1 MSQANDLERQMLDL
15 INEERTSRGLDPVQ
29 LELRLNDSSED
40 HSSWMLQQDVF
51 THAGANG
58 SSAGD
63 RMEDAG
69 FQFSGNWT
77 WSENI
82 AWQSE
87 RGAPG
92 LADDVEDLHE
102 GLMNSAGHRANILD
116 PNVTVVGIGIETGD
130 YQGYD
135 AVMVTQN
142 FARTQAEVQLDHN
155 PTTPTTPVD
164 PPEVVEVEVPDTPT
178 PEPEQPVTQQPETEQ
193 PVVAQP
199 EDVLPP
205 EAEVPELPT
214 NPPNSIADMLL
225 ECWSGEEI
233 VFEWR
238 PVNQG
243 TQIEPALTQPQ
254 DIALLNLE
262 SDRPTTDDQ
271 DTWCFSPDDLGA
283 FFSQP
288 MWDDGSFCF

>member
-1 MSQANDLERQMLDL
+1 MLDL

-29 LELRLNDSSED
+29 LELRLNDASED

-51 THAGANG
+51 SHTGENG

-69 FQFSGNWT
+69 FEFSGDWT

-92 LADDVEDLHE
+92 LADDVEDLHD

-116 PNVTVVGIGIETGD
+116 PDVTVVGIGIETGD

-142 FARTQAEVQLDHN
+142 FARTQAEVQLDQDT
-155 PTTPTTPVD
+155 TTPTTPID
-164 PPEVVEVEVPDTPT
+164 PPEMVEVEVPETPT
-178 PEPEQPVTQQPETEQ
+178 TEPEQPVTEQPETEQ

-199 EDVLPP
+199 EDVAPADVEMP
-205 EAEVPELPT
+205 EQPT
-214 NPPNSIADMLL
+214 NPPSTIADILL

-233 VFEWR
+233 VFEW
-238 PVNQG
+238 PPMDLDAQIDG
-243 TQIEPALTQPQ
+243 TMTQPL
-254 DIALLNLE
+254 DFVRLDLE
-262 SDRPTTDDQ
+262 SDRPAADDQ
-271 DTWCFSPDDLGA
+271 ETWCFNPDDIGA
-283 FFSQP
+283 FISQP
-288 MWDDGSFCF
+288 VWDYDTFCF